1 MDVEGLFF
9 KIGADLTEFSSKM
22 NEAMGEVGG
31 MSGKLAG
38 IGAGLTAGITAP
50 LMAIGGAAFAA
61 AASLD
66 GAFDGIRT
74 KTGQTGEN
82 LDQLKESFRTVF
94 ANVPD
99 AAETVSQAIGEL
111 NARTGQMGPGLE
123 QLAKQTLD
131 LARVTG
137 DQLGPMIASTT
148 RLFGDWSVEVSKQA
162 PAMDT
167 LYKVS
172 QMTGVGVTQLAEKM
186 VYAGAPLRQLGF
198 DMDTAATMIGKFEKE
213 GVNTEIVL
221 GAMKTALGKF
231 GAAGKEPV
239 AAFKELVE
247 GIKNSDVATG
257 NLMAKQ
263 ATNVK
268 VFADFAAAV
277 REGRLDLDEMTKTMQ
292 ASKETIAAS
301 VADTQDFAEAWSVFK
316 NKLMLALEPLG
327 GILFNA
333 LNTLTGL
340 MEPLLGVVIAAGKA
354 FGELSP
360 TTQAVVVAIAALAA
374 AAGPILVAFGAMAAS
389 ISAIS
394 AAIGI
399 LMGPAFLAG
408 ALIAIKAVAIAAAA
422 AAAAFLAWKIG
433 EWLYQFGPVKTVI
446 DAIGNAISSMLGWIS
461 KLPGVSSVVSA
472 MSGAWDSVKG
482 AVSSA
487 TAKIGDA
494 TKSMSS
500 TTPVLGAVGNAAKG
514 AGVHIAGVGGHME
527 SMSKQAAAAAKQLQQ
542 HLDSTWKSL
551 QGFLL
556 DLPKTFEQASKAIA
570 SGFDIDGAIK
580 KTVDEMQK
588 LQLEFGT
595 KMPAAAQQMHNAL
608 NYTLLTLKSFQQQ
621 AEQIK
626 LEVAFQKATDAV
638 TAYGSSATRIM
649 KEQAAVTKEVMDLS
663 MSAASKAIADVQALD
678 GAFKS
683 LGVTWSGELASKAA
697 KAADAFE
704 LIVQAQKRGEVSAV
718 DAARAQAK
726 YLAEQIT
733 LAKATEKSYV
743 ELETK
748 LKGVNAELVLLGAE
762 TDKAAT
768 KHTAAAK
775 VIKQGASEME
785 KSWQEFGKQV
795 STVFTDFGKDIANSI
810 IHSKNLGE
818 AFTKAASAI
827 KEAFMRL
834 VVEGAIKQMMQGL
847 DGVSNMLGGI
857 GKQLSGL
864 LGGFGFGGGGGGG
877 GTSGPG
883 GGGGAGGLGGLGSLG
898 GNINL
903 VTGITTA
910 ITGVLSYV
918 QGRHMEKDIAAVE
931 VTTRGMLNQLTSMQQ
946 TMNKYLP
953 LLENNVQLI
962 RLEGIEQGIMNL
974 STGGGMGALVDSLQ
988 QAFTG
993 LNVTLQQGFTA
1004 LISRL
1009 DLLTET
1015 VRLNLR
1021 GLIDITATTY
1031 GLLLKPGSTPQYN
1044 LTTQS
1049 GQQQGQGGQQGQQR
1063 PLTVNVQTQSSDP
1076 YRQGVQIGQGVLATT
1091 GLRF

>member
-9 KIGADLTEFSSKM
+9 KIGADLTEFSNKM
-22 NEAMGEVGG
+22 NEAMGEIGG

-38 IGAGLTAGITAP
+38 VGSALTGALTVP
-50 LMAIGGAAFAA
+50 LTAIGGAAFAA
-61 AASLD
+61 AAALD

-82 LDQLKESFRTVF
+82 LDQLKESFRNVF

-99 AAETVSQAIGEL
+99 AADTVSQAIGEL

-137 DQLGPMIASTT
+137 EQLGPMIGATT
-148 RLFGDWSVEVSKQA
+148 RLFGDWSVEISKQA

-167 LYKVS
+167 LYKVA
-172 QMTGVGVTQLAEKM
+172 QMTGTSVTTLAEKM

-198 DMDTAATMIGKFEKE
+198 DMDTAAVMIGKFEKE

-239 AAFKELVE
+239 EAFKQLVE

-292 ASKETIAAS
+292 TSKETIAAS
-301 VADTQDFAEAWSVFK
+301 VADTQDFAEAWSIFK

-333 LNTLTGL
+333 LNTLTTL
-340 MEPLLGVVIAAGKA
+340 MEPALGVVMAMGKA
-354 FGELSP
+354 FAELSP
-360 TTQAVVVAIAALAA
+360 TTQTVVVAIAALAA
-374 AAGPILVAFGAMAAS
+374 AAGPVLVAFGAMAAS

-408 ALIAIKAVAIAAAA
+408 ALVAIKAVAIAAAA

-446 DAIGNAISSMLGWIS
+446 DAIGSAISSMLGWIA

-472 MSGAWDSVKG
+472 MSGAWDSVKNAIGG
-482 AVSSA
+482 ATS
-487 TAKIGDA
+487 KISDA
-494 TKSMSS
+494 SRTMSS
-500 TTPVLGAVGNAAKG
+500 TTPVMAAVGQSAQAAG
-514 AGVHIAGVGGHME
+514 AHIAAVGGHLE
-527 SMSKQAAAAAKQLQQ
+527 NTSKQGAAAAKQLQQ
-542 HLDSTWKSL
+542 HLDSAWKSI

-556 DLPKTFEQASKAIA
+556 DMPKTFEQASKMIA
-570 SGFDIDGAIK
+570 NGFNIDGAIK

-595 KMPAAAQQMHNAL
+595 KMPAAAQQMYAAL
-608 NYTLLTLKSFQQQ
+608 NINLLQLKAFQAQT
-621 AEQIK
+621 ENIK
-626 LEVAFQKATDAV
+626 LELAFQRASDAV
-638 TAYGSSATRIM
+638 TAYGTSATTIL
-649 KEQAAVTKEVMDLS
+649 KAQAAVIKEVMDLS
-663 MSAASKAIADVQALD
+663 MAGASKAMAEVQALD

-697 KAADAFE
+697 KAADAYN
-704 LIVQAQKRGEVSAV
+704 LIVDAQKRGAASAV
-718 DAARAQAK
+718 DALRAQSA
-726 YLAEQIT
+726 LLTAQIA
-733 LAKATEKSYV
+733 LAKNTGDSYI
-743 ELETK
+743 ELEAR
-748 LKGVNAELVLLGAE
+748 LKQVNAELVILGAE
-762 TDKAAT
+762 TDKTAT
-768 KHTAAAK
+768 KTTAANK
-775 VIKQGASEME
+775 QIVQGASEME
-785 KSWQEFGKQV
+785 KSWKAFGQQV

-810 IHSKNLGE
+810 LHAKNFGE
-818 AFTKAASAI
+818 AFTKAAGAI
-827 KEAFMRL
+827 KDAFMRL
-834 VVEGAIKQMMQGL
+834 VVEGAIKQMMLGL
-847 DGVSNMLGGI
+847 DGVSNMLGGL
-857 GKQLSGL
+857 GKQLSSL
-864 LGGFGFGGGGGGG
+864 LGGFGFGGSGGGAGGGNGGGGG
-877 GTSGPG
+877 GVG
-883 GGGGAGGLGGLGSLG
+883 GGGGLGSLG
-898 GNINL
+898 GGVNL
-903 VTGITTA
+903 ITGITTA

-918 QGRHMEKDIAAVE
+918 QGRHMEKDIASME
-931 VTTRGMLNQLTSMQQ
+931 VTTRGVLNQLIGIQG
-946 TMNKYLP
+946 TMNKWLP
-953 LLENNVQLI
+953 LLEHNVQLV

-974 STGGGMGALVDSLQ
+974 SAGGGMSALVDGLQ
-988 QAFTG
+988 QIFTG
-993 LNVTLQQGFTA
+993 MNVTLQTGFGG
-1004 LISRL
+1004 LISRI
-1009 DLLTET
+1009 DLLTEV

-1021 GLIDITATTY
+1021 GLIDITSTTY

-1044 LTTQS
+1044 LTTPT
-1049 GQQQGQGGQQGQQR
+1049 QGGQQGSQQNTQR
-1063 PLTVNVQTQSSDP
+1063 PLTVQVQQTNSTDS
-1076 YRQGVQIGQGVLATT
+1076 YRQGLLIGQGILSVT
-1091 GLRF
+1091 GARI